1 MASVLYRLGHLSFRH
16 RRLVLAA
23 WLAAIAAVVCC
34 AVTLGGA
41 GKLDDTFTI
50 PGSQSQQ
57 ALDRM
62 QQDFPAA
69 SGTSAQI
76 VFTAPAGHKLT
87 EPAEQAAIR
96 TALAAARQ
104 APQVAGVIPPSA
116 SGAVS
121 PDQSTAIAQVQYRVK
136 TDQLASDSL
145 DRLSSSVQ
153 GTREAGL
160 GVEVGGAAFGSGGA
174 KPGAGDLIGVAVA
187 VLVLALTFGSL
198 LSAGMPLLSAAFG
211 VAAGLGGVLALTGA
225 LTISSTALTLAL
237 MIALAVGIDY
247 ALFIVTRHR
256 SQLAQGTSPAESAA
270 LAVGTAGSAVVFAG
284 LTVVIAMAGLSVVG
298 IPFLTVM
305 GLCAAGSV
313 LIAVA
318 VAVTLLPALLGFAGH
333 RLAPR
338 PGSRTARREQAIADA
353 GEGGTADRPA
363 NWGERWIRGAV
374 RRPLLTVLVV
384 VAALGALAWPAA
396 SLTLALPDNGSA
408 AAGSS
413 QRLAYDEV
421 TRAFGPGF
429 NGPLL
434 VLADTGDSPD
444 PAAAVTRIDTTVR
457 AMPGVAA
464 VATAGVSPATHTALI
479 QVVPTTAPSA
489 QATKDLVNRIRD
501 DAGTLRQTTG
511 AAVAVTGNT
520 AVGIDVSAKLSAALL
535 PFAAVV
541 VGLSLV
547 LLLLVF
553 RSLVVP
559 VKAAAGFLLSVAA
572 TFGAVVGVFQ
582 WGHLG
587 GLIGADGSG
596 PIASFLPIIVMAV
609 LFGLAMDYEVF
620 LVSRMRE
627 SYVHTGRPLAAVHAG
642 ARHAARVV
650 TAAAVIMFSV
660 FAAFVSTDS
669 MILKQIAFSLA
680 VGILIDA
687 FVIRMTFVPAVLAL
701 AGRWAWW
708 LPRWLDRLLPR
719 LDIEGE
725 SLHPAEPE
733 EERPAVEISQATH

>member
-1 MASVLYRLGHLSFRH
+1 MATVLYRLGHLSFRH
-16 RRLVLAA
+16 RICVLAA

-34 AVTLGGA
+34 ALTVGGA

-62 QQDFPAA
+62 RQDFPAA
-69 SGTSAQI
+69 AGTSAQI
-76 VFTAPAGHKLT
+76 VFTAPAGHRLT

-96 TALAAARQ
+96 TALADARQ
-104 APQVAGVIPPSA
+104 APQVAAVISPSTSHA
-116 SGAVS
+116 IS
-121 PDQSTAIAQVQYRVK
+121 PDHSTAIAQVQYRVK
-136 TDQLASDSL
+136 ADALASDSL
-145 DRLSSSVQ
+145 DRLSASVR
-153 GTREAGL
+153 GARNAGL
-160 GVEVGGAAFGSGGA
+160 DVQVGGAAYNGA
-174 KPGAGDLIGVAVA
+174 KAQPGAGDLIGVAVA
-187 VLVLALTFGSL
+187 VVVLALTFGSL
-198 LSAGMPLLSAAFG
+198 LTAGMPLLSALIG
-211 VAAGLGGVLALTGA
+211 VAVGLGGVLALTGA
-225 LTISSTALTLAL
+225 ATISSTALTLAL

-256 SQLAQGTSPAESAA
+256 SQLAEGMDPAESAA
-270 LAVGTAGSAVVFAG
+270 RAVGTAGSAVVFAG

-313 LIAVA
+313 LVAVA
-318 VAVTLLPALLGFAGH
+318 VAVTLLPALLGFAGR

-338 PGSRTARREQAIADA
+338 PGSRTARREHAIATA
-353 GEGGTADRPA
+353 GPDRPA
-363 NWGERWIRGAV
+363 NLGERWIRIAV
-374 RRPLLTVLVV
+374 RRPLVTVLLV
-384 VAALGALAWPAA
+384 VAALGALAWPAT
-396 SLTLALPDNGSA
+396 SMTLALPDNGTA
-408 AAGSS
+408 PAGSS
-413 QRLAYDEV
+413 QRVAYDEI

-434 VLADTGDSPD
+434 VLADTGHSAD
-444 PAAAVTRIDTTVR
+444 PAAAVAGVDAEIR
-457 AMPGVAA
+457 AMPDVAA
-464 VATAGVSPATHTALI
+464 VATAGSNPVTRTALI
-479 QVVPTTAPSA
+479 QVVPRSGPSD
-489 QATKDLVNRIRD
+489 QATKNLVNRIRD
-501 DAGTLRQTTG
+501 DAGSIQRSTG
-511 AAVAVTGNT
+511 ASVAVTGDT

-535 PFAAVV
+535 PFAGVV

-587 GLIGADGSG
+587 GLVGVDQSG

-627 SYVHTGRPLAAVHAG
+627 SYVRTGHPLTAVHAG

-660 FAAFVSTDS
+660 FAAFVSSPS

-687 FVIRMTFVPAVLAL
+687 FVVRMTFVPAVLAL
-701 AGRWAWW
+701 AGRWSWW
-708 LPRWLDRLLPR
+708 LPGWLDRLLPG

-725 SLHPAEPE
+725 RLHRAEPE
-733 EERPAVEISQATH
+733 ERPSDRAAALN

>member
-1 MASVLYRLGHLSFRH
+1 MATVLYRLGHLSFRH

-23 WLAAIAAVVCC
+23 WLAAIAAVVAC
-34 AVTLGGA
+34 AVTVGGA

-57 ALDRM
+57 ALNRM

-69 SGTSAQI
+69 AGTSAQI

-87 EPAEQAAIR
+87 EPAEQAAI
-96 TALAAARQ
+96 TSALADARQ
-104 APQVAGVIPPSA
+104 APQVAAVIPPST
-116 SGAVS
+116 SGAMS
-121 PDQSTAIAQVQYRVK
+121 PDHTTAIAQVQYRVQAN
-136 TDQLASDSL
+136 QLDSDSL

-153 GTREAGL
+153 GAHSAGL
-160 GVEVGGAAFGSGGA
+160 GVEVGGAAYSSA
-174 KPGAGDLIGVAVA
+174 KAQPGAADMIGVAVA
-187 VLVLALTFGSL
+187 VVVLALTFGSL
-198 LSAGMPLLSAAFG
+198 LTAGMPLLSALIG
-211 VAAGLGGVLALTGA
+211 VAVGLGGVLALTGA
-225 LTISSTALTLAL
+225 ATISSTALTLAL

-256 SQLAQGTSPAESAA
+256 SQLSQGVDPSESAA

-284 LTVVIAMAGLSVVG
+284 LTVVIAMVGLSVVG

-313 LIAVA
+313 LVAVA
-318 VAVTLLPALLGFAGH
+318 VAVTLLPALLGFAGQ

-338 PGSRTARREQAIADA
+338 TGSRTARREQAVAAA
-353 GEGGTADRPA
+353 GADRAA
-363 NWGERWIRGAV
+363 NMGERWIRIAV
-374 RRPLLTVLVV
+374 RRPLVTVLVV
-384 VAALGALAWPAA
+384 VAALGALAWPAT
-396 SLTLALPDNGSA
+396 SLTLALPDNGTA
-408 AAGSS
+408 PGGSS
-413 QRLAYDEV
+413 QRVAYDEI
-421 TRAFGPGF
+421 TQAFGPGF

-434 VLADTGDSPD
+434 ILADTSGSAD
-444 PAAAVTRIDTTVR
+444 PAAAVASIKSDIR
-457 AMPGVAA
+457 AMSDV
-464 VATAGVSPATHTALI
+464 VSVVTAGNSQATHTALI
-479 QVVPTTAPSA
+479 DVVPAGGPSD
-489 QATKDLVNRIRD
+489 QTTKDLVNRIRD
-501 DAGTLRQTTG
+501 DAGSMQRTTG
-511 AAVAVTGNT
+511 ADVAVTGST
-520 AVGIDVSAKLSAALL
+520 AIGIDVSAKLSSALL
-535 PFAAVV
+535 PFTLVV

-582 WGHLG
+582 WGDLSSLVG
-587 GLIGADGSG
+587 VDKSG
-596 PIASFLPIIVMAV
+596 PIASFLPVIVMAV

-627 SYVHTGRPLAAVHAG
+627 SHVRQGDPLAAVHSG

-660 FAAFVSTDS
+660 FAAFVSSDS

-687 FVIRMTFVPAVLAL
+687 FVVRMTFVPAVLAL

-708 LPRWLDRLLPR
+708 LPGWLDRLLPS

-725 SLHPAEPE
+725 RLHAAKAEDHE
-733 EERPAVEISQATH
+733 SDRAAVLK